1 MPGKKSRYR
10 RRERAKNKSQPAEGE
25 VRCQAMIKDG
35 EQCKR
40 MASVIFDLSKKR
52 IFSLGPFAYEHPGV
66 KCCAFCWQHATIIIT
81 NYGLKLWNLLT
92 GTIGPKLSGLTPE
105 ETLFVN
111 YPNWSQE
118 KRKMYGV
125 ESLPF

>member
-25 VRCQAMIKDG
+25 IRCQAMTNDG

-40 MASVIFDLSKKR
+40 IASIVFDLSKKKT
-52 IFSLGPFAYEHPGV
+52 FSLGPFTYEHPGV
-66 KCCAFCWQHATIIIT
+66 KCCAFCRQHATIIIT
-81 NYGLKLWNLLT
+81 NYGLKLWNILT
-92 GTIGPKLSGLTPE
+92 ATIGPKLSGLTPE
-105 ETLFVN
+105 ETLFAN